1 MIQEYLKGD
10 LIYVELPSVGGSIQ
24 SGKRPCIVV
33 SNNVCNRYSPVI
45 TIVPL
50 TSRKKHEIPTH
61 VHLKSKDVFDMQNAN
76 IKDST
81 ILCEQII
88 TIPKDSIVPGCAKI
102 KPHVLKSINE
112 ALAVQLN
119 L

>member
-10 LIYVELPSVGGSIQ
+10 LICVELPSVGGSIQ
-24 SGKRPCIVV
+24 SGKRPCVVV
-33 SNNVCNRYSPVI
+33 SNNACNKYSPVI

-61 VHLKSKDVFDMQNAN
+61 VYLKSKDVFDLQYLN
-76 IKDST
+76 IRDST

-88 TIPKDSIVPGCAKI
+88 TVSKDNIVAGRAKI